1 MEYNTQRN
9 QLEMPEYGRHIQ
21 KMIEFACTIDDKEE
35 RNKLAQ
41 SIVNVMGTL
50 NPHLRDISD
59 FKHKLWDHLFIIS
72 NFKLDVDSP
81 YPKLSANFIDVKP
94 KKVSYPSN
102 KIKYKYYGKV
112 IQDMI
117 KEVAKIEDSPEKDN
131 LLRDVANFMKM
142 QYLQWNRDAVENE
155 LIFQQ
160 LKELSENKIVIKDT
174 IKLNETFEMR
184 PKEETAKRKN
194 KRMNASRSNG
204 NQQSQR
210 GSSPNNKKRKK

>member
-21 KMIEFACTIDDKEE
+21 KMIEFACTIEDQET
-35 RNKLAQ
+35 RNQTAQ

-50 NPHLRDISD
+50 NPHLRDIAD

-81 YPKLSANFIDVKP
+81 FPKLSADHIDVKP
-94 KKVSYPSN
+94 RPINYPSN

-112 IQDMI
+112 IQDII
-117 KEVAKIEDSPEKDN
+117 KEVSKVEDGASKDA
-131 LLRDVANFMKM
+131 LVKDVANFMKM
-142 QYLQWNRDAVENE
+142 QYLQWNRDAVENS

-160 LKELSENKIVIKDT
+160 LRELSDDKIEIKDSL
-174 IKLNETFEMR
+174 KLNETFEMR
-184 PKEETAKRKN
+184 PKEETLKKKN
-194 KRMNASRSNG
+194 KRMIALRNNG
-204 NQQSQR
+204 NQQNRS
-210 GSSPNNKKRKK
+210 GSNNKKRKK

>member
-50 NPHLRDISD
+50 NPHLRDIAD

-81 YPKLSANFIDVKP
+81 YPKLSADYIDVKP
-94 KKVSYPSN
+94 KQVSYPSN

-117 KEVAKIEDSPEKDN
+117 KEVSKIEDSPEKDN
-131 LLRDVANFMKM
+131 LVRDVANFMKM

-194 KRMNASRSNG
+194 KRMNAARSNG

-210 GSSPNNKKRKK
+210 VSASNNKKRKK

>member
-50 NPHLRDISD
+50 NPHLRDIAD

-81 YPKLSANFIDVKP
+81 YPKLSADHIDVKP
-94 KKVSYPSN
+94 KQVSYPSN

-117 KEVAKIEDSPEKDN
+117 KEVSKIEDSPEKDN
-131 LLRDVANFMKM
+131 LVRDVANFMKM

-194 KRMNASRSNG
+194 KRMNAARSNG
-204 NQQSQR
+204 NLQSQR
-210 GSSPNNKKRKK
+210 GSASNNKKRKK

>member
-21 KMIEFACTIDDKEE
+21 KMIEFACTVEDKVE
-35 RNKLAQ
+35 RNKIAN
-41 SIVNVMGTL
+41 SIVNVMGSL
-50 NPHLRDISD
+50 NPHLRDIAD

-81 YPKLSANFIDVKP
+81 FPKLSSDFIDVKP
-94 KKVSYPSN
+94 KKVNYPSN

-112 IQDMI
+112 IQSII
-117 KEVAKIEDSPEKDN
+117 KEVSKIEDSPEKDK
-131 LLRDVANFMKM
+131 LVRDVANFMKM
-142 QYLQWNRDAVENE
+142 QYLQWNRDAVDNE

-160 LKELSENKIVIKDT
+160 LKELSENKIEIKDT
-174 IKLNETFEMR
+174 IKLNDTFELR
-184 PKEETAKRKN
+184 PKEEIGKRKN
-194 KRMNASRSNG
+194 KRQNSSRGNN

-210 GSSPNNKKRKK
+210 GGSQNNKKRKK

>member
-21 KMIEFACTIDDKEE
+21 KMIEFAIAVEDKEE

-50 NPHLRDISD
+50 NPHLRDIAD

-81 YPKLSANFIDVKP
+81 YPKLLSDHVDNKP
-94 KKVSYPSN
+94 KTVNYPSN

-117 KEVAKIEDSPEKDN
+117 KEVSKLDDSPEKDN
-131 LLRDVANFMKM
+131 LVRDVANFMKM

-155 LIFQQ
+155 LIIQQ
-160 LKELSENKIVIKDT
+160 LLELSENKIKIKDT
-174 IKLNETFEMR
+174 MKLNETFEMR
-184 PKEETAKRKN
+184 PKEETGKRKN

-210 GSSPNNKKRKK
+210 GGATNNKKRKK